1 MTQSR
6 SVILHWFVDS
16 LCRLIRT
23 VYVGQQVRPTCRL
36 FAGLV
41 AASFVT
47 FGPPVVSLAGQL
59 RPDAA
64 QQNSPE
70 VNLASQIELPRLVD
84 LAAQRLGV
92 NLQYDAAALRGSV
105 TLRLGAGIS
114 DGELW
119 ALTNR
124 VLASQGFT
132 TVRMHGDGDTT
143 YSVVRLAD
151 APGLARFGVGGAGD
165 AAAGPW

>member
-1 MTQSR
+1 MPHAVSPSST
-6 SVILHWFVDS
+6 
-16 LCRLIRT
+16 
-23 VYVGQQVRPTCRL
+23 
-36 FAGLV
+36 
-41 AASFVT
+41 
-47 FGPPVVSLAGQL
+47 PP
-59 RPDAA
+59 
-64 QQNSPE
+64 PE
-70 VNLASQIELPRLVD
+70 VQPAGQIELPRLVD

-114 DGELW
+114 DEELW

-151 APGLARFGVGGAGD
+151 APGLARFGVGGWERQEALYVDEPSSG
-165 AAAGPW
+165 ASRR